1 MATLSALTKPRMFT
15 GGSNTFQELQG
26 GTNYFGGPPNAG
38 GDVNY
43 FGGPPNAGG
52 NVNYFGG
59 PPNAGGGSGAPNMQG
74 VSDALAQML
83 GGGSGA
89 IGGMSGQIG
98 TMGVKPDGKG
108 PALVG
113 QFPTGAAQNLGYTA
127 TAQPAAGGFDFMS
140 AFDSMYKQNP
150 MNAYLATTHQTTP
163 FGSGFVQNQGAIRD
177 RYFGGNQQAMNQWI
191 NDSSYGASGVD
202 RENVANMLMGMFGS
216 QPSPG
221 FAAPAQIGGTQ
232 PMETGG
238 LDPMPGLAGSESSTN
253 VQNLT
258 GYGNPAQGLGNLAG
272 QFNLDINKF
281 LDPSMGFRIDQGQ
294 KALESS
300 AAARGGLLSGAT
312 LRGVQDY
319 AQNIASQEYGNA
331 VNRAM
336 SDRSFNYGMG
346 RDDRD
351 FAYRSGVD
359 NRNFAYGL
367 DRDNRD
373 FSYRAQS
380 DDWMRNFDRDRYN
393 NDLQYRAAVDN
404 RNFNFDRDKYNQQ
417 FGYNAQRDDRNF
429 NYGTLSDLA
438 RLGLS
443 GTQGSTSALTTLAN
457 ILNQNIMAG
466 GNAGAAGAIGGSNAI
481 NSMIS
486 QLLQQLQNNQILG
499 QLGGP

>member
-83 GGGSGA
+83 GGGSGT

-113 QFPTGAAQNLGYTA
+113 QFPTGAAQNLGA
-127 TAQPAAGGFDFMS
+127 TNLGGTQGGGLTGFGQT
-140 AFDSMYKQNP
+140 FDSMFKQNP
-150 MNAYLATTHQTTP
+150 AQAYLATTMQP
-163 FGSGFVQNQGAIRD
+163 AGNWFQQNQGNVLQN
-177 RYFGGNQQAMNQWI
+177 YFGGNQQAMNQWI
-191 NDSSYGASGVD
+191 NDSSQNTSGAD
-202 RENVANMLMGMFGS
+202 RTAVANMLMGQYGS
-216 QPSPG
+216 QPSPFFG
-221 FAAPAQIGGTQ
+221 GQAAMPGQQ

-238 LDPMPGLAGSESSTN
+238 LDPLPGMAGSESQTN

-281 LDPSMGFRIDQGQ
+281 LDPSMQFRIDQGQ